1 LAFRP
6 WAENHGQ
13 AGVSALSP
21 APVWS
26 LGLNVN
32 VAIAMRSVE
41 FLDGFPAALYRSTL
55 EGTIL
60 YCNRSFANLFGYA
73 SSRELIGS
81 PEIALY
87 RNKRERGYLVAQ
99 LLQEKRLVDIPIGFR
114 KKDGSVFSCAVTVQG
129 VVDDDG
135 MVVHLDGLLRDMA
148 DQNRLTAPAQAAP
161 GEKLQGV
168 LEMAGGVVH
177 HLNQPLTIISNLL
190 NELMVD
196 LPMDPSGFEK
206 LVQIQQQ
213 MGRVIALTRMIA
225 SINSYKC
232 MEYVAGVKIV
242 DIEKASR
249 PCPERPVHD

>member
-1 LAFRP
+1 
-6 WAENHGQ
+6 
-13 AGVSALSP
+13 V
-21 APVWS
+21 
-26 LGLNVN
+26 NVN
-32 VAIAMRSVE
+32 VTFPMRSIE

-87 RNKRERGYLVAQ
+87 QNKRERGCLVAQ
-99 LLQEKRLVDIPIGFR
+99 LLQQKRLVDMPIGFR
-114 KKDGSVFSCAVTVQG
+114 KKDGSVLACAVTVQG

-135 MVVHLDGLLRDMA
+135 MVVHLDGLLRDLA
-148 DQNRLTAPAQAAP
+148 DPVRPSASTHAPP
-161 GEKLQGV
+161 DEKLQGV

-177 HLNQPLTIISNLL
+177 HLNQPLTILSNLL
-190 NELMVD
+190 NELLVD
-196 LPMDPSGFEK
+196 LPLGPPGFEK

-213 MGRVIALTRMIA
+213 VGRVIAIARMIA
-225 SINSYKC
+225 SINSYEC

-242 DIEKASR
+242 DIVKASR
-249 PCPERPVHD
+249 ACLEGATHD

>member
-1 LAFRP
+1 MNMDMNFP
-6 WAENHGQ
+6 
-13 AGVSALSP
+13 
-21 APVWS
+21 
-26 LGLNVN
+26 
-32 VAIAMRSVE
+32 MRSVE

-87 RNKRERGYLVAQ
+87 RNKRERGHLVAQ
-99 LLQEKRLVDIPIGFR
+99 LLQLERLVDIPIGFR

-129 VVDDDG
+129 VLDDDG

-148 DQNRLTAPAQAAP
+148 GQVRPSASTQALP
-161 GEKLQGV
+161 DEKLQGV

-177 HLNQPLTIISNLL
+177 HLNQPLTILSNLL

-196 LPMDPSGFEK
+196 LRADPPDFEK
-206 LVQIQQQ
+206 LVKIQQQ
-213 MGRVIALTRMIA
+213 VGRVIAISRMIA
-225 SINSYKC
+225 NINTYEC

-249 PCPERPVHD
+249 PCPERATHD

>member
-1 LAFRP
+1 M
-6 WAENHGQ
+6 
-13 AGVSALSP
+13 
-21 APVWS
+21 PV
-26 LGLNVN
+26 NVN
-32 VAIAMRSVE
+32 FPMRSVE

-87 RNKRERGYLVAQ
+87 QNKRERGCLVAQ
-99 LLQEKRLVDIPIGFR
+99 LLQQKRLVDIPIGFR
-114 KKDGSVFSCAVTVQG
+114 KKDGSTFSCAVTVQG

-135 MVVHLDGLLRDMA
+135 MVVHLDGLLRDRA
-148 DQNRLTAPAQAAP
+148 DQVRPSASTHVPP
-161 GEKLQGV
+161 DEKLQGV

-177 HLNQPLTIISNLL
+177 HLNQPLTILSNLL

-196 LPMDPSGFEK
+196 LPMDPPGFEK
-206 LVQIQQQ
+206 LLQIQQQ
-213 MGRVIALTRMIA
+213 VGRVIAIARMIA
-225 SINSYKC
+225 SVNSYEC

-249 PCPERPVHD
+249 PCSEGATHD

>member
-1 LAFRP
+1 M
-6 WAENHGQ
+6 H
-13 AGVSALSP
+13 
-21 APVWS
+21 
-26 LGLNVN
+26 VN
-32 VAIAMRSVE
+32 VDVNFPMRSAE

-60 YCNRSFANLFGYA
+60 YCNRSFADLFGYA

-87 RNKRERGYLVAQ
+87 RNKRERGCLVAQ
-99 LLQEKRLVDIPIGFR
+99 LLQQKHLVDIPIGFR
-114 KKDGSVFSCAVTVQG
+114 RKDGSVFSCAVTVRG
-129 VVDDDG
+129 VLDDDG

-148 DQNRLTAPAQAAP
+148 DQIRPSAPTQAP
-161 GEKLQGV
+161 PDEKLQGV

-177 HLNQPLTIISNLL
+177 HLNQPLTILSNLL

-196 LPMDPSGFEK
+196 LPMDPPGFEK

-213 MGRVIALTRMIA
+213 VGRVIAITRMIA
-225 SINSYKC
+225 SINSYEC

-242 DIEKASR
+242 DIEKACR
-249 PCPERPVHD
+249 PCPERETRD